1 MKLYISPSIFAFDM
15 PVFPA
20 ILKRIA
26 FAWTAKI
33 YLDYHTPWLKLFK
46 KKSSKGK
53 HVLKVSVW
61 LLQFLSTVRWEYSAF
76 FASMGLFIALQTN
89 LRCTV
94 MPYAW

>member
-1 MKLYISPSIFAFDM
+1 M
-15 PVFPA
+15 PVFLA

-26 FAWTAKI
+26 FAWITKA
-33 YLDYHTPWLKLFK
+33 YLEYNIPWLKLF

-61 LLQFLSTVRWEYSAF
+61 LLQFLLTVHWEYSAI
-76 FASMGLFIALQTN
+76 FASMDLFIALQTN